1 MKDATHIAVLL
12 DRSGSMGSVKD
23 ETISGFNYF
32 LKEQKATG
40 DNASFT
46 LVQFDSESTD
56 VMHEARPVRDV
67 PDLNGDTY
75 QPRGSTPLLDA
86 LGETI
91 NSTGRTLAAIPE
103 PNRPDKVVFVVI
115 TDGEEN
121 ASHKFKKVQVK
132 EMIDH
137 QTAKYNWQFVYLGAN
152 QDAFAEAGAIGIAK
166 ANAAN
171 YDPIYTDMAY
181 ASTSLNIANYRRTA
195 QAAKLKYSEKQR
207 ADMVEPKPEVDEDE
221 KP

>member
-32 LKEQKATG
+32 LKEQKAAG

-56 VMHEARPVRDV
+56 VVHEAKPLGTV
-67 PDLNGDTY
+67 PDLNEDTY

-86 LGETI
+86 LGQTI

-103 PNRPDKVVFVVI
+103 TNRPDKVVFVVI

-121 ASHKFKKVQVK
+121 ASHQFTKKQVK

-137 QTAKYNWQFVYLGAN
+137 QTEKYNWQFRLSG
-152 QDAFAEAGAIGIAK
+152 
-166 ANAAN
+166 
-171 YDPIYTDMAY
+171 
-181 ASTSLNIANYRRTA
+181 R
-195 QAAKLKYSEKQR
+195 
-207 ADMVEPKPEVDEDE
+207 
-221 KP
+221 

>member
-12 DRSGSMGSVKD
+12 DRSGSMGSVKG

-32 LKEQKATG
+32 LKEQKEAG

-46 LVQFDSESTD
+46 LVQFDSQSTD
-56 VMHEARPVRDV
+56 VVHEAKPVRDV
-67 PDLNGDTY
+67 PDLNEDTY

-86 LGETI
+86 LGQTI

-103 PNRPDKVVFVVI
+103 ANRPDKVVFVVI

-121 ASHKFKKVQVK
+121 ASHTFTKTQVK

-137 QTAKYNWQFVYLGAN
+137 QTAKYNWQFIYLGAN
-152 QDAFAEAGAIGIAK
+152 QDAFAEAGAVGIAMAK
-166 ANAAN
+166 AAN
-171 YDPIYTDMAY
+171 FDTARMEMAY
-181 ASTSLNIANYRRTA
+181 AATSQNVAQYRRSGHVASLN
-195 QAAKLKYSEKQR
+195 YSDEQR
-207 ADMVEPKPEVDEDE
+207 AKMVKPEDENSAS
-221 KP
+221 

>member
-12 DRSGSMGSVKD
+12 DRSGSMGAVKD

-32 LKEQKATG
+32 LKEQKAVG
-40 DNASFT
+40 DNAFFT

-56 VMHEARPVRDV
+56 VVHEARPVRDV
-67 PDLNGDTY
+67 PDLNQDTY

-91 NSTGRTLAAIPE
+91 NSTGKTLAAIPGA
-103 PNRPDKVVFVVI
+103 NRPDKVVFVVI

-121 ASHKFKKVQVK
+121 ASHKFTKTQVK

-152 QDAFAEAGAIGIAK
+152 QDAFAEAGAVGISM

-171 YDPIYTDMAY
+171 FEADRMAM
-181 ASTSLNIANYRRTA
+181 AFTGTSANVAQYRRTA
-195 QAAKLKYSEKQR
+195 QAASLRYSDKQR
-207 ADMVEPKPEVDEDE
+207 ADMVKPQEDQDS
-221 KP
+221 KA

>member
-12 DRSGSMGSVKD
+12 DRSGSMGSVKG

-32 LKEQKATG
+32 LKEQKQAG

-46 LVQFDSESTD
+46 LVQFDSQSTD
-56 VMHEARPVRDV
+56 VVHEAKPVREV
-67 PDLNGDTY
+67 PDLNEDTY

-86 LGETI
+86 LGHTI

-103 PNRPDKVVFVVI
+103 ANRPDKVVFVVI

-121 ASHKFKKVQVK
+121 ASHTFTKTHVK
-132 EMIDH
+132 QMIDH

-152 QDAFAEAGAIGIAK
+152 QDAFSEADAVGIAMG
-166 ANAAN
+166 NAAN
-171 YDPIYTDMAY
+171 FDTARMEMAFAGTSANV
-181 ASTSLNIANYRRTA
+181 ASYRRSGL
-195 QAAKLKYSEKQR
+195 AARLAYSDDQR
-207 ADMVEPKPEVDEDE
+207 AKMSKPEDDQD
-221 KP
+221 KAS

>member
-1 MKDATHIAVLL
+1 MKDATHIVVLL

-56 VMHEARPVRDV
+56 VVHEARPLRDV

-75 QPRGSTPLLDA
+75 EPRGSTPLLDA

-91 NSTGRTLAAIPE
+91 NSTGRTLAAMPE

-121 ASHKFKKVQVK
+121 ASHKFKKSQVK

-152 QDAFAEAGAIGIAK
+152 QDAFAEAGAIGIAR

-171 YDPIYTDMAY
+171 YDSVYTGMAY

-195 QAAKLKYSEKQR
+195 QPAKLKYSEKQR
-207 ADMVEPKPEVDEDE
+207 ADMVEPKPEADEDE

>member
-32 LKEQKATG
+32 LKEQKAAG
-40 DNASFT
+40 ANASFT

-56 VMHEARPVRDV
+56 VVHEARPVLEV

-86 LGETI
+86 LGATI

-103 PNRPDKVVFVVI
+103 TNRPDKVVFVVI

-121 ASHKFKKVQVK
+121 ASHKFTKSQVK

-137 QTAKYNWQFVYLGAN
+137 QSEKYNWQFIYLGAN
-152 QDAFAEAGAIGIAK
+152 QDAFAEAGALGIAM

-171 YDPIYTDMAY
+171 FDADRIPMAY
-181 ASTSLNIANYRRTA
+181 AGTAVNVARYRRTA
-195 QAAKLKYSEKQR
+195 QAASLNYSDKQR
-207 ADMVEPKPEVDEDE
+207 ADMLKPEVGED
-221 KP
+221 KKA

>member
-12 DRSGSMGSVKD
+12 DRSGSMEAVKD

-32 LKEQKATG
+32 LKEQKAVG

-56 VMHEARPVRDV
+56 VVHEARPVRDV

-86 LGETI
+86 LGQTI

-103 PNRPDKVVFVVI
+103 ANRPDKIVFVVI
-115 TDGEEN
+115 TDGQEN
-121 ASHKFKKVQVK
+121 ASHKFTKSEVK
-132 EMIDH
+132 EMINH
-137 QTAKYNWQFVYLGAN
+137 QTEKYNWQFIYLGAN
-152 QDAFAEAGAIGIAK
+152 QDAFAEARAVGIAK

-171 YDPIYTDMAY
+171 YDPLYTDMAY
-181 ASTSLNIANYRRTA
+181 ASTSMNVANYRRTA
-195 QAAKLKYSEKQR
+195 QAAKLQYSEKQR
-207 ADMVEPKPEVDEDE
+207 ADMVKPEATEDKE
-221 KP
+221 EA

>member
-12 DRSGSMGSVKD
+12 DRSGSMEAVKD

-32 LKEQKATG
+32 LKEQKAAG

-56 VMHEARPVRDV
+56 VVHEARPVRDV
-67 PDLNGDTY
+67 PNLNGDTY

-91 NSTGRTLAAIPE
+91 NSTGRTLAAIPDT
-103 PNRPDKVVFVVI
+103 NRPDKVVFVVI

-121 ASHKFKKVQVK
+121 ASHKFTKSQVK

-137 QTAKYNWQFVYLGAN
+137 QSEKYNWQFIYLGAN
-152 QDAFAEAGAIGIAK
+152 QDAFAEAGAVGIAM
-166 ANAAN
+166 ATAAN
-171 YDPIYTDMAY
+171 FDADRMEMAF
-181 ASTSLNIANYRRTA
+181 AGTSVNVARYRRTGH
-195 QAAKLKYSEKQR
+195 AASLNYSDKQR
-207 ADMVEPKPEVDEDE
+207 ADMVKPEVDED
-221 KP
+221 KKA

>member
-12 DRSGSMGSVKD
+12 DRSGSMAAVKD

-32 LKEQKATG
+32 LKEQKAAG

-56 VMHEARPVRDV
+56 VLHEARPVRDV
-67 PDLNGDTY
+67 PDLNGDMY
-75 QPRGSTPLLDA
+75 QPRGTTPLLDA

-103 PNRPDKVVFVVI
+103 TNRPDKVVFVVI

-121 ASHKFKKVQVK
+121 ASHKFTKSQVK
-132 EMIDH
+132 EMINH
-137 QTAKYNWQFVYLGAN
+137 QTEKYNWQFIYLGAN
-152 QDAFAEAGAIGIAK
+152 QDAFAEAGAVGIATAK
-166 ANAAN
+166 AAN
-171 YDPIYTDMAY
+171 FAPGRMAV
-181 ASTSLNIANYRRTA
+181 AFAGTAMNVANYRRTK
-195 QAAKLKYSEKQR
+195 QTGSLNYSDKQR
-207 ADMVEPKPEVDEDE
+207 ADMVSSEGAEGK
-221 KP
+221 KA

>member
-12 DRSGSMGSVKD
+12 DRSGSMADVKD

-32 LKEQKATG
+32 LKEQKTAG
-40 DNASFT
+40 DNASLT

-67 PDLNGDTY
+67 PDLNQDSY

-86 LGETI
+86 LGQTI
-91 NSTGRTLAAIPE
+91 NSTGRALAAIPE
-103 PNRPDKVVFVVI
+103 ANRPDKVVFVVI
-115 TDGEEN
+115 TDGQEN
-121 ASHKFKKVQVK
+121 ASHQFTKARVK

-137 QTAKYNWQFVYLGAN
+137 QTGKYNWQFVYLGAN
-152 QDAFAEAGAIGIAK
+152 QDAFAEAGAVGIGM

-171 YDPIYTDMAY
+171 FTPANTIVAFRGTAVNV
-181 ASTSLNIANYRRTA
+181 ASYRRSGRA
-195 QAAKLKYSEKQR
+195 SSLEYSNEQR
-207 ADMVEPKPEVDEDE
+207 EEMMSPEEDKE
-221 KP
+221 E

>member
-12 DRSGSMGSVKD
+12 DRSGSMADVKD

-32 LKEQKATG
+32 LKEQKSAG

-56 VMHEARPVRDV
+56 VVHEARPVRDV
-67 PDLNGDTY
+67 PDLNQDTY

-86 LGETI
+86 LGSTI

-103 PNRPDKVVFVVI
+103 ANRPDKVVFVVI
-115 TDGEEN
+115 TDGQEN
-121 ASHKFKKVQVK
+121 ASHQFTKARVK

-137 QTAKYNWQFVYLGAN
+137 QTGKYNWQFVYLGAN
-152 QDAFAEAGAIGIAK
+152 QDAFAEAGAVGIEM

-171 YDPIYTDMAY
+171 FTPANTVIAFRGTAV
-181 ASTSLNIANYRRTA
+181 NVANYRRSGRA
-195 QAAKLKYSEKQR
+195 ESLEYSEAQR
-207 ADMVEPKPEVDEDE
+207 ENMMRPEEDEDKE
-221 KP
+221 E